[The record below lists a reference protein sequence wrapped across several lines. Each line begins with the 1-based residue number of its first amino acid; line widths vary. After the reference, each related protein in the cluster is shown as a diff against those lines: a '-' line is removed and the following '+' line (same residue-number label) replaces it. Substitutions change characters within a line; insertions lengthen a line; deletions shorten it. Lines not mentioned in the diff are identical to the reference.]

1 MSVPV
6 QSSRT
11 GRRLNASG
19 RARRAKRAAVRRRR
33 QMLLSGAIAFTAVV
47 AAPLSVASYLGVESS
62 MPGIEAAKSFM
73 AIMSER
79 SPGDR
84 TKAELARTKHRP
96 VAAPKQRALGKITPP
111 PPPKEFVE
119 AIAPPPPKVTE
130 GVALAAAPATLGP
143 LLIAP
148 STPGGIV
155 IPTSAPTPG
164 GTGGPTPPG
173 VQEPTPPGVVE
184 PTPTTQ
190 PPPPGGDEPTVTQPP
205 PPVGVEPN
213 VTQPPPPGDDEP
225 PPMPP
230 IVPEPGTWATMLLGF
245 GLTGLMIRRRRRK
258 TALA

>member
-19 RARRAKRAAVRRRR
+19 RARRAKRAALRRRR
-33 QMLLSGAIAFTAVV
+33 QMLLSGAIAITAVI
-47 AAPLSVASYLGVESS
+47 AAPLSVASYLGVETTL
-62 MPGIEAAKSFM
+62 PGVASAKSFLAM
-73 AIMSER
+73 IAER

-84 TKAELARTKHRP
+84 TKAELKTTKHRP

-111 PPPKEFVE
+111 PPPKEFVQ
-119 AIAPPPPKVTE
+119 AIAPPPLKVTE
-130 GVALAAAPATLGP
+130 GVALAAAPTTLGP

-155 IPTSAPTPG
+155 IPPSAPTPG

-173 VQEPTPPGVVE
+173 VGEPIPPGVEEPTPPGV
-184 PTPTTQ
+184 
-190 PPPPGGDEPTVTQPP
+190 G
-205 PPVGVEPN
+205 EPN
-213 VTQPPPPGDDEP
+213 PTTQPPPPGDDEP

-230 IVPEPGTWATMLLGF
+230 IVPEPETWATMLLGF

-258 TALA
+258 TAPA

>member
-1 MSVPV
+1 MSFPV

-19 RARRAKRAAVRRRR
+19 RARRAKRAAARRRR
-33 QMLLSGAIAFTAVV
+33 QMLLSGAIAITAVI
-47 AAPLSVASYLGVESS
+47 AAPLSVASYLGVETTL
-62 MPGIEAAKSFM
+62 PGVASAKSFLAM
-73 AIMSER
+73 IAER

-84 TKAELARTKHRP
+84 TKAELKTTKHRP
-96 VAAPKQRALGKITPP
+96 AAAPKQRALGKITPP

-119 AIAPPPPKVTE
+119 AIAPPPPKITE
-130 GVALAAAPATLGP
+130 GVPLAAAPTTLGP

-155 IPTSAPTPG
+155 IPPSAPTPG
-164 GTGGPTPPG
+164 GTGGTSPPG
-173 VQEPTPPGVVE
+173 VGEPTSPGVEE

-190 PPPPGGDEPTVTQPP
+190 PPPPGGDEP
-205 PPVGVEPN
+205 
-213 VTQPPPPGDDEP
+213 

-230 IVPEPGTWATMLLGF
+230 VVPEPGTWATMLLGF
-245 GLTGLMIRRRRRK
+245 GLTGLIIRRRRRK

>member
-1 MSVPV
+1 MSFPV

-19 RARRAKRAAVRRRR
+19 RARRAKRAAARRRR
-33 QMLLSGAIAFTAVV
+33 QMLLSGAIAITAVI
-47 AAPLSVASYLGVESS
+47 AAPLWVASYLGVETTL
-62 MPGIEAAKSFM
+62 PGIASAKSFLAMM
-73 AIMSER
+73 AER

-84 TKAELARTKHRP
+84 TKAELKTTKHRP

-111 PPPKEFVE
+111 APPKEFVE
-119 AIAPPPPKVTE
+119 AIAPPPPKITE
-130 GVALAAAPATLGP
+130 GVALAAAPTTLGP

-155 IPTSAPTPG
+155 ISPSAPTPG

-173 VQEPTPPGVVE
+173 VQEPTPPGVEE
-184 PTPTTQ
+184 PTPPGVQEPT
-190 PPPPGGDEPTVTQPP
+190 PPGVGEPTPF
-205 PPVGVEPN
+205 
-213 VTQPPPPGDDEP
+213 TQPPPPGDDEP

-230 IVPEPGTWATMLLGF
+230 IVPEPETWATMLLGF